1 MEHRYSL
8 INIEDKLKS
17 LTQFSGSSG
26 TIFYGSDRIYA
37 FPRELERTLAKCE
50 ESGGELNVDHFLE
63 AQRHTKTI
71 TLQSGTLI
79 FIDPSASVDE
89 RTLTFLGDQLEE
101 EIQLTTIFDNISR
114 ASVTISSN
122 LNLKALLGKVMS
134 LTEEL
139 LNNEVSA
146 VMLADP
152 LKKEL
157 YWEVSRGDKSE
168 FFEGKQ
174 TLPLGKGIAGN
185 VALTGEAVLLND
197 VHQDPRWDASYDEK
211 TGFRTRSMICVPIK
225 FHDKILGIIEII
237 NKKEGDF
244 TSRDLRV
251 LEVLAAQTGAAIE
264 NATIHGQLEEAFE
277 ELKVLDKAK
286 ERVINHLSHELKTPL
301 ALVSGVFERIARD
314 LKKAHI
320 EGMERTINRGQR
332 NVNRLLDLQY
342 KIDDILNQRPVEEKD
357 KILSIIEDA
366 ASFVEELK
374 EDIPGHDAGI
384 LERISSRIESL
395 FRTEEVRVE
404 KINLDDFL
412 DELCDEAISSMRER
426 DLAIIRNFPKDLT
439 LSMDRGVLEKSFLGI
454 LKNAIENT
462 PDEGKI
468 EITASSNNGEIRIEV
483 RDYGVGITEQNKK
496 MIFGGFF
503 HTQDTQLYSS
513 KRPYEFNA
521 GGTGSDLLRIKSL
534 SERFGF
540 SVTFESIR
548 CRFIPTD
555 NDQCSGKI
563 STCQFITDKSE
574 CFSSGGSRFSL
585 TFPAIRTENS
595 SSVSS

>member
-1 MEHRYSL
+1 MDRQYSL
-8 INIEDKLKS
+8 IKIEDKLES
-17 LTQFSGSSG
+17 LTRFSGGSG
-26 TIFYGSDRIYA
+26 TIFQTPDHIYVFPEKLEITIKDRIEA
-37 FPRELERTLAKCE
+37 KGDANVSRLLEAQSTIKTINLHTGTLILVDPSTSVEERTLK
-50 ESGGELNVDHFLE
+50 
-63 AQRHTKTI
+63 
-71 TLQSGTLI
+71 
-79 FIDPSASVDE
+79 
-89 RTLTFLGDQLEE
+89 FLGEELEE
-101 EIQLTTIFDNISR
+101 ELQLTSVFDNISR
-114 ASVTISSN
+114 ASVAISSN
-122 LNLKALLGKVMS
+122 LSLKPLLHKVMS

-139 LNNEVSA
+139 LNNEASA
-146 VMLADP
+146 VMLVDP
-152 LKKEL
+152 HNKEL

-185 VALTGEAVLLND
+185 VALTGKAVLLND
-197 VHQDPRWDASYDEK
+197 VQQDPRWNGSYDKK
-211 TGFRTRSMICVPIK
+211 TGFRTRSMICVPIQ

-237 NKKEGDF
+237 NKKEGEF
-244 TSRDLRV
+244 TSRDLRI
-251 LEVLAAQTGAAIE
+251 LEVLAAQTGVAIE

-286 ERVINHLSHELKTPL
+286 ERVISHLSHELKTPL
-301 ALVSGVFERIARD
+301 ALISEVFERIARE

-332 NVNRLLDLQY
+332 NVNRLLDLQD
-342 KIDDILNQRPVEEKD
+342 KIDDILSQRPVEEKD

-366 ASFVEELK
+366 AGFVEEFK
-374 EDIPGHDAGI
+374 EDIPGHGGEL

-404 KINLDDFL
+404 KISLDDFL
-412 DELCDEAISSMRER
+412 DELCNEAIDSMTRR
-426 DLAIIRNFPKDLT
+426 DIVISRNFTQNLAIT
-439 LSMDRGVLEKSFLGI
+439 MDRGILEKSFLGI

-468 EITASSNNGEIRIEV
+468 EITASSSDRETRIEV
-483 RDYGVGITEQNKK
+483 RDYGVGITEQNKG

-503 HTQDTQLYSS
+503 HTQETDLYST

-521 GGTGSDLLRIKSL
+521 GGTGSDLLRIKIL

-540 SVTFESIR
+540 SVGFESTR

-555 NDQCSGKI
+555 KDRCPGKI
-563 STCQFITDKSE
+563 SACQFIHDKSE
-574 CFSSGGSRFSL
+574 CLSSGGSTFSL
-585 TFPAIRTENS
+585 IFP
-595 SSVSS
+595 VMKM

>member
-17 LTQFSGSSG
+17 FTQFSGSSG
-26 TIFYGSDRIYA
+26 TVFCGSDRIYA

-50 ESGGELNVDHFLE
+50 QSGGELNVRHFLE
-63 AQRHTKTI
+63 AQHHTKTI

-79 FIDPSASVDE
+79 FIDPSGSVE
-89 RTLTFLGDQLEE
+89 EPTLEFLGDQLEE
-101 EIQLTTIFDNISR
+101 EIQLTTVFDNISQ

-146 VMLADP
+146 VMLLDP
-152 LKKEL
+152 VKREL

-168 FFEGKQ
+168 FFTEKQ

-185 VALTGEAVLLND
+185 VALTGEAVVLND
-197 VHQDPRWDASYDEK
+197 VHQDPRWDESYDEK

-225 FHDKILGIIEII
+225 FHDKILGVIEVID
-237 NKKEGDF
+237 KKEGEF

-301 ALVSGVFERIARD
+301 ALISGALVRIERE
-314 LKKAHI
+314 LKKEQI

-332 NVNRLLDLQY
+332 NLNRLLDLQD
-342 KIDDILNQRPVEEKD
+342 KIHDILNQRPLEEKD

-374 EDIPGHDAGI
+374 EDTTGHGAEL
-384 LERISSRIESL
+384 LERISNRIESL

-404 KINLDDFL
+404 KINLAEFL
-412 DELCDEAISSMRER
+412 DELCDEAISAMKER
-426 DLAIIRNFPKDLT
+426 DLAILRNYSKDLIIP
-439 LSMDRGVLEKSFLGI
+439 MDKGVLERSFLGI

-468 EITASSNNGEIRIEV
+468 EITASSNNGEIRIAV

-496 MIFGGFF
+496 LIFGGFF
-503 HTQDTQLYSS
+503 HTQDTELYSS
-513 KRPYEFNA
+513 KRPYAFNA

-540 SVTFESIR
+540 SVEFESAR
-548 CRFIPTD
+548 CKFIPSD
-555 NDQCSGKI
+555 KDPCPGKI
-563 STCQFITDKSE
+563 SACQFIHDKSE
-574 CFSSGGSRFSL
+574 CLSLGGSTFSL
-585 TFPAIRTENS
+585 IFP
-595 SSVSS
+595 VLKM